1 MATTRSTTE
10 TPAKPILKT
19 INSPA
24 DLRRLS
30 PAALPPLA
38 QEIRDEILRVVSRQ
52 GGHLA
57 SSLGAVELVLGLH
70 YVFDAPQDHLL
81 WDMGYQAYAHKL
93 ITGRREQF
101 ETLKQFGGL
110 SGFNNKDESPYDLFT
125 TGHGGTVISTALG
138 LATARDLQGESRHVV
153 AILGDASLG
162 EGMALEALNH
172 VGHLKTNLIVI
183 LNDNKMSIAPS
194 IGGIPKYL
202 NRILTDPLYNRVHK
216 HLGRIIKHFPRFGPR
231 MLALSQKIEEGLKGL
246 LVPGMLFEELGFRY
260 IGPINGNDIDAVV
273 TTLRNVKALDGPTL
287 IHAVTQKGK
296 GCKFAIDDPERFHKT
311 EPFDLK
317 TGQPSAQ
324 GSRLKARASS
334 LQPPAT
340 FTEAFSRQLLALAQ
354 QDPRI
359 VAVTAAMPE
368 GTGLHLFKER
378 FPKRFFDVG
387 MAEQHGIGFCAG
399 LATAGYKPVIALYST
414 FLQRA
419 FDQVVHE
426 VCLQRLPVI
435 LAIDRASLVGEDGP
449 THHGI
454 FDIAYLRHIP
464 NMTILAPKN
473 ETELSAMLRFAV
485 HFGGPIA
492 VRYPRGGSL
501 KGPASAKF
509 SSVCAPIARGR
520 AELLREGRDV
530 ALIALGSM
538 VHPAIDAAW
547 QLEAVGISAAVVNA
561 RFARP
566 VDGALLASL
575 ARQYAH
581 LVTIEEG
588 VLDGGF
594 GSAVW
599 ESLEQQGIA
608 VTSLHR
614 LGLPSEF
621 HEHGSRDRLLVR
633 YGLTADGISAAVR
646 AICTQA
652 GTSTER

>member
-1 MATTRSTTE
+1 MTTTRSTT
-10 TPAKPILKT
+10 TTSPRLLPT
-19 INSPA
+19 IDSPA
-24 DLRRLS
+24 DLQRLS
-30 PAALPPLA
+30 IGALPGLA

-93 ITGRREQF
+93 ITGRRAQF

-138 LATARDLQGESRHVV
+138 LATARDLVGEHRHVV

-172 VGHLKTNLIVI
+172 VGHLRTNLVVI

-202 NRILTDPLYNRVHK
+202 NRVITNPLYNRVHTK
-216 HLGRIIKHFPRFGPR
+216 LQHIVKRLPRFGPR
-231 MLALSQKIEEGLKGL
+231 MLALSHKLEESLKGL

-260 IGPINGNDIDAVV
+260 IGPIDGNDVAMVIE
-273 TTLRNVKALDGPTL
+273 TLRRVKLMEGPIL

-296 GCKFAIDDPERFHKT
+296 GCQFAVDDPERFHKT
-311 EPFDLK
+311 EAFDLK
-317 TGQPSAQ
+317 TGLS
-324 GSRLKARASS
+324 KAAAPKRSRASAEPRS
-334 LQPPAT
+334 
-340 FTEAFSRQLLALAQ
+340 FTDAFAKQLVALAQ

-359 VAVTAAMPE
+359 VAITAAMPE
-368 GTGLHLFKER
+368 GTGLHLFRQR
-378 FPKRFFDVG
+378 FPQRFFDVG
-387 MAEQHGIGFCAG
+387 MAEQHGAGFCAG

-426 VCLQRLPVI
+426 VCLQRLPVVI
-435 LAIDRASLVGEDGP
+435 AIDRASLVGEDGP

-454 FDIAYLRHIP
+454 FDIPYLRHIP
-464 NMTILAPKN
+464 NLTMLAPKN
-473 ETELSAMLRFAV
+473 ETELAAMLRFAV
-485 HFGGPIA
+485 QFGGPIA
-492 VRYPRGGSL
+492 LRYPRGGSVQ
-501 KGPASAKF
+501 GPASAPF
-509 SSVCAPIARGR
+509 AAVCAPIVRGQ
-520 AELLREGRDV
+520 AEVLREGGDV
-530 ALIALGSM
+530 ALVALGSM
-538 VHPAIDAAW
+538 VHPALDAA
-547 QLEAVGISAAVVNA
+547 QLLEAEGIAATVVNA
-561 RFARP
+561 RFVRP
-566 VDGALLASL
+566 VDAELLASL
-575 ARQYAH
+575 AEHHEH
-581 LVTIEEG
+581 LVTIEES

-599 ESLEQQGIA
+599 ESLEQQGIHGA
-608 VTSLHR
+608 QLHR

-633 YGLTADGISAAVR
+633 YGLTAEGIAAAVQS
-646 AICTQA
+646 IM
-652 GTSTER
+652 STASR

>member
-1 MATTRSTTE
+1 MATAQTTARLLE
-10 TPAKPILKT
+10 T

-24 DLRRLS
+24 DLKRLS
-30 PAALPPLA
+30 IARLPSLA
-38 QEIRDEILRVVSRQ
+38 QEIREEILRVVSRQ

-93 ITGRREQF
+93 ITGRRAQF

-138 LATARDLQGESRHVV
+138 LAMARDLQNERRHVV
-153 AILGDASLG
+153 AIIGDASLG

-172 VGHLKTNLIVI
+172 VGHLKTNLIVV

-202 NRILTDPLYNRVHK
+202 NSIITMPLYNRVHAK
-216 HLGRIIKHFPRFGPR
+216 IHRIIKGFPRFGPR
-231 MLALSQKIEEGLKGL
+231 MLTLSEKLQESLKGL

-260 IGPINGNDIDAVV
+260 IGPIDGHDASAII
-273 TTLRNVKALDGPTL
+273 TTLRNVKEWQGPIL
-287 IHAVTQKGK
+287 IHALTQKGK
-296 GCKFAIDDPERFHKT
+296 GFRFAVEDPERFHKT

-317 TGQPSAQ
+317 TGQSKSAMK
-324 GSRLKARASS
+324 RPRATAEPRS
-334 LQPPAT
+334 
-340 FTEAFSRQLLALAQ
+340 FTDAFAKQLIALAW

-359 VAVTAAMPE
+359 VAITAAMPE
-368 GTGLHLFKER
+368 GTGLHLFKQR
-378 FPKRFFDVG
+378 FPNRFFDVG
-387 MAEQHGIGFCAG
+387 MAEQHGMGFCAG

-419 FDQVVHE
+419 FDQVIHD
-426 VCLQRLPVI
+426 VCLQRLPVV

-454 FDIAYLRHIP
+454 FDVPYLRHMP
-464 NMTILAPKN
+464 NMTLIAPKN
-473 ETELSAMLRFAV
+473 EAELAAMLRFAV
-485 HFGGPIA
+485 HYGGPIA
-492 VRYPRGGSL
+492 LRYPRGGSVQ
-501 KGPASAKF
+501 GPASARYNT
-509 SSVCAPIARGR
+509 VCAPMARGK
-520 AELLREGRDV
+520 AELLREGEDV

-538 VHPAIDAAW
+538 VYPALDAA
-547 QLEAVGISAAVVNA
+547 QLLEAEGCSPTVVNA
-561 RFARP
+561 RFVRP
-566 VDGALLASL
+566 VDNELLAQL
-575 ARQYAH
+575 AQRHTH
-581 LVTIEEG
+581 LVTIEES

-599 ESLEQQGIA
+599 ESLEQQGA
-608 VTSLHR
+608 PNVRLHR

-621 HEHGSRDRLLVR
+621 HEHGSRERLLVR
-633 YGLTADGISAAVR
+633 YGLTADGIAAAVR
-646 AICTQA
+646 AMLANPTKVTTTTH
-652 GTSTER
+652 G